1 MEKIEISEVISSEL
15 KVFWGEE
22 PTSTDESTKVI
33 KTNNLSYEGKISFD
47 NITLRAIDK
56 NKIGSNYLK
65 CGDLLIEK
73 SGGTK
78 THSVGYVNYFDGQD
92 NMYVANNFILPL
104 RPNKEKIIPKFL
116 FYQMRYFYE
125 NGVFSNCYN
134 KTTGIQNLKKDTYLS
149 KKVIVPFK
157 DIQAKIKDEL
167 ENIETLINSKKES
180 IIDLDKLIKSRFIE
194 MFGDPMINDKNW
206 ESKPLGELCS
216 IVRGGSPRPIEK
228 FLGGNIPWIKIG
240 DATDGDELYIT
251 KTAQYIIPEGLP
263 KTRFIKAGSLIFANC
278 GVSLGFC
285 RILKIDGC
293 IHDGWLAF
301 QDISKSL
308 NSIFLLSSI
317 NQTTQELRDSASGGT
332 QPNLNTQIMSKYIQ
346 IVPPLYLQE
355 KYVDF
360 LLQIDKSKFI

>member
-1 MEKIEISEVISSEL
+1 MKYKKINELCSTITSNLQINKLENNNGVYELYGASGLVKKIDFYKIDKPYISIVKDGAGVGRIDIHNAKSSIVGTLQAFVNNDNVNL
-15 KVFWGEE
+15 KYLYYALKNQKL
-22 PTSTDESTKVI
+22 DKTKTGATI
-33 KTNNLSYEGKISFD
+33 PHIYFKDYGNNLVKFYPLEEQQEIVLILDKI
-47 NITLRAIDK
+47 NA
-56 NKIGSNYLK
+56 
-65 CGDLLIEK
+65 
-73 SGGTK
+73 
-78 THSVGYVNYFDGQD
+78 
-92 NMYVANNFILPL
+92 
-104 RPNKEKIIPKFL
+104 
-116 FYQMRYFYE
+116 
-125 NGVFSNCYN
+125 
-134 KTTGIQNLKKDTYLS
+134 
-149 KKVIVPFK
+149 
-157 DIQAKIKDEL
+157 
-167 ENIETLINSKKES
+167 
-180 IIDLDKLIKSRFIE
+180 IIDADKKQLELLDETVKSRFIE

-317 NQTTQELRDSASGGT
+317 NQTTQELRNSASGGT

-360 LLQIDKSKFI
+360 LLQIDKSKFNVQQHLNLMQELLDKKMEEFFGGAE